1 MLPAQFRCF
10 YVTKDDQGR
19 AQGRV
24 EQRPS
29 GELPQGDVLIRVEY
43 SSLNYKDGLS
53 ASGNPGVTRNYP
65 HVPGIDAAGTVVAS
79 GHSQFREGDAVL
91 VTGFDL
97 GANTWGGY
105 SELIRVPA
113 AWVVPLPSGLTL
125 EESMI
130 FGTAGFTVGLAL
142 ERFEQLAVTPERGEV
157 LVTGATGGV
166 GSLAVAMLSKAGYE
180 VVASTGKADAAEY
193 LQKLGARRVVARSD
207 VDDASGRPLLR
218 GAWAAA
224 VDCVGGN
231 TLATAL
237 RSMQRGGCVAAC
249 GLVGGAEFTVTVM
262 PFILRGVT
270 LTGIDS
276 AEYPAPRRPNVWQ
289 RMAGPW
295 KPSMLREIV
304 ADRTGLEGLAQHVAT
319 ILAGGVRGRVLVEPG
334 R

>member
-29 GELPQGDVLIRVEY
+29 SELPQGDVLIRVQA

-53 ASGNPGVTRNYP
+53 ATGNPGVTRNYP
-65 HVPGIDAAGTVVAS
+65 HVPGIDAAGAVVAS
-79 GHSQFREGDAVL
+79 GHPQFKEGDSVL

-105 SELIRVPA
+105 AELVRVPA
-113 AWVVPLPSGLTL
+113 AWVVPLPSGLSL

-130 FGTAGFTVGLAL
+130 YGTAGFTVALAL
-142 ERFEQLAVTPERGEV
+142 ERFEQLGVTPERGEV

-166 GSLAVAMLSKAGYE
+166 GSLAVAMLSKVGYE

-193 LQKLGARRVVARSD
+193 LEALGARRVIARRE
-207 VDDASGRPLLR
+207 VDDRSERPLLR

-224 VDCVGGN
+224 IDTVGSN
-231 TLATAL
+231 TLATVL
-237 RSMQRGGCVAAC
+237 RSLQRGGCVAST
-249 GLVGGAEFTVTVM
+249 GLVGGAEFSITVM

-295 KPSMLREIV
+295 KPAMLREIV
-304 ADRTGLEGLAQHVAT
+304 AARTGLDGLPQHIAK
-319 ILAGGVRGRVLVEPG
+319 IMSGGVRGRVLVEPCK
-334 R
+334 

>member
-1 MLPAQFRCF
+1 MLPARFRCF
-10 YVTKDDQGR
+10 YVTKDEQGK
-19 AQGRV
+19 AHGRV
-24 EQRPS
+24 EERPTS
-29 GELPQGDVLIRVEY
+29 ELPPGDVLIRVAF

-79 GHSQFREGDAVL
+79 GRPEFREGDSVL

-105 SELIRVPA
+105 SEFIRVPA
-113 AWVVPLPSGLTL
+113 SWVVPLPAGLTV

-130 FGTAGFTVGLAL
+130 YGTAGFTVAIAM
-142 ERFEQLAVTPERGEV
+142 ERFEQLSISPEAGEV

-166 GSLAVAMLSKAGYE
+166 GSLAVAMLSKMGYE

-193 LQKLGARRVVARSD
+193 LQKLGARRVIARSEL
-207 VDDASGRPLLR
+207 DDTSGRPLLR

-224 VDCVGGN
+224 IDTVGGN
-231 TLATAL
+231 TLATVL
-237 RSMQRGGCVAAC
+237 RSMQRAGCVAAC
-249 GLVGGAEFTVTVM
+249 GLVGGAELSLTVM

-276 AEYPAPRRPNVWQ
+276 AEYPTARRPHLWQ
-289 RMAGPW
+289 RMASAW
-295 KPSMLREIV
+295 KPAGLREIV
-304 ADRTGLEGLAQHVAT
+304 ADRTGLEGLPQHVSR
-319 ILAGGVRGRVLVEPG
+319 ILAGGVRGRVLVEPT
-334 R
+334 